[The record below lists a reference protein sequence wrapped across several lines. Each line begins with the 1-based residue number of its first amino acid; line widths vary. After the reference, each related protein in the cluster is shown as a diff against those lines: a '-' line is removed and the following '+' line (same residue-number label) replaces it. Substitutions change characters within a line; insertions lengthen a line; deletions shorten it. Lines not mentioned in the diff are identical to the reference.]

1 MAEQNSERFLIC
13 TTPSVRIVIEKTIE
27 AMIVVVEVSMFL
39 KQ

>member
-13 TTPSVRIVIEKTIE
+13 TTPSVRNMIEKTIKV
-27 AMIVVVEVSMFL
+27 MSVVVEVSMFL